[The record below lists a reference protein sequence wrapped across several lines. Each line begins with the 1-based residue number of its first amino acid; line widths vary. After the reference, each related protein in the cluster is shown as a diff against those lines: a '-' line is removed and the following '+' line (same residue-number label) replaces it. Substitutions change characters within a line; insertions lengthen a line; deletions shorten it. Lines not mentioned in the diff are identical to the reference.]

1 MSNFLKETWEQ
12 AQQETNAFL
21 QDIEAREINKISHQD
36 YIEIQTLLDT
46 CFLDFRN
53 ECDLD
58 QDRCVDDSDFG
69 IWFRNLVSERFPF
82 VSGIALHALARDYAE
97 GYNNQ

>member
-1 MSNFLKETWEQ
+1 MSNFLKETMEQ
-12 AQQETNAFL
+12 AQQEVNAFI
-21 QDIEAREINKISHQD
+21 QQIEAREINKISHQD

-46 CFLDFRN
+46 CFLDFLD

-58 QDRCVDDSDFG
+58 QDRSVDESNFG
-69 IWFRNLVSERFPF
+69 YWFRELFNDRFTF
-82 VSGIALHALARDYAE
+82 VSGIALHALARDHAE